1 MDSNSSIINFIIP
14 IDRSNTIVSDIDNNP
29 GHNKRRNSRL
39 LAYSRQL
46 LEEENDDDEFCA
58 LVNIYREHKR
68 HLEQDKKART
78 QLDIQTL
85 DNELY
90 EPVQDT
96 FQRNSTSSL
105 SSDVDTDCS
114 LSCNNSKGINPY
126 NGTVI
131 DGIWNYNFQN
141 SLNSFEGVCY

>member
-1 MDSNSSIINFIIP
+1 
-14 IDRSNTIVSDIDNNP
+14 SNTIVSDINNP
-29 GHNKRRNSRL
+29 GQNKRRNSRL

-90 EPVQDT
+90 EPVQNT

-105 SSDVDTDCS
+105 SSDGDTDS
-114 LSCNNSKGINPY
+114 FLSCSNSKGINPY

-131 DGIWNYNFQN
+131 DGIWNYNCQ
-141 SLNSFEGVCY
+141 NSFEGVCY